1 MKMNRKQQRYSIS
14 EKFLNKAEL
23 KVGDDVY
30 FVEMIDISRGG
41 TLVRAQGAI
50 PFGASVTLTFS
61 LPDLSSPC
69 NVPCI
74 VRWVNKDAEIGLQF
88 VRLRAIE
95 MWGVNQF
102 LRLLSPVDH

>member
-1 MKMNRKQQRYSIS
+1 MKMNRKQQRFSIS
-14 EKFLNKAEL
+14 EKYLNKAEL
-23 KVGDDVY
+23 KVGDDVHS
-30 FVEMIDISRGG
+30 VEMIDISRGG
-41 TLVRAQGAI
+41 TLVRAKGMI

-61 LPDLSSPC
+61 LPDLASPC

-74 VRWVNKDAEIGLQF
+74 VRWVNKNSEIGLQF